1 MRESERIFDQAATPP
16 AFTDQ
21 VISDQEKIDLAK
33 KDLGE
38 FAQAH
43 GLRSLEDRVK
53 RGLEAVGIVALKE
66 TSERV
71 RSLAAKLGASYDE
84 VVAVVLDIQLEGP
97 WKYAARFREGTDP
110 ATKIWIMLNAA
121 NTMGREREM
130 DMTSAEFIQDVKRI
144 DGLLESA
151 AADPEN
157 FFSRAH
163 HHVLVESQ
171 KRFRVEDGVPISEM
185 DNGFIAM
192 ATSGYEAG
200 ITQDADGILFVAAVE
215 INDGVFT
222 EWGLHAEERSDRGRM
237 VTFFVNDR
245 GEAVIK
251 KLYPGFVIVLS
262 RNLDLAKAI
271 VKGSTS
277 VTAEMIG
284 QKVYAPTSMVAPA
297 SIEDAKIKPT
307 KRIREVPIAE
317 GSYEEKKR
325 SAFYAKLAF
334 AKARETFRDRA
345 IAIIRKMKEQ
355 GQGRITNDTLETEA
369 GKTQSK
375 VEQKMEEL
383 RYMIELMS
391 TSLNQLPAGINK
403 VFDMAGGAGD
413 LGMAIATEMQIRGK
427 RLDEVT
433 IVDPVEE
440 LEVFNR
446 LIVEELPNAEMLKQT
461 IKYDKRALQ
470 EVDLPSEALV
480 VAKHPCGDLT
490 DTILEKW
497 VNSKSPMLV
506 LMTCCQD
513 KAKDQPAR
521 YNISQADWQ
530 KWCKES
536 SKTNAPDPKKR
547 AQGMEAMAKLDNA
560 RVNYLRRYGFDV
572 ELIQTD
578 KFPKG
583 DVIIAKRRV

>member
-1 MRESERIFDQAATPP
+1 
-16 AFTDQ
+16 
-21 VISDQEKIDLAK
+21 
-33 KDLGE
+33 
-38 FAQAH
+38 
-43 GLRSLEDRVK
+43 
-53 RGLEAVGIVALKE
+53 
-66 TSERV
+66 
-71 RSLAAKLGASYDE
+71 
-84 VVAVVLDIQLEGP
+84 
-97 WKYAARFREGTDP
+97 
-110 ATKIWIMLNAA
+110 
-121 NTMGREREM
+121 
-130 DMTSAEFIQDVKRI
+130 
-144 DGLLESA
+144 
-151 AADPEN
+151 
-157 FFSRAH
+157 
-163 HHVLVESQ
+163 
-171 KRFRVEDGVPISEM
+171 
-185 DNGFIAM
+185 
-192 ATSGYEAG
+192 
-200 ITQDADGILFVAAVE
+200 
-215 INDGVFT
+215 
-222 EWGLHAEERSDRGRM
+222 
-237 VTFFVNDR
+237 
-245 GEAVIK
+245 
-251 KLYPGFVIVLS
+251 
-262 RNLDLAKAI
+262 
-271 VKGSTS
+271 
-277 VTAEMIG
+277 
-284 QKVYAPTSMVAPA
+284 
-297 SIEDAKIKPT
+297 
-307 KRIREVPIAE
+307 
-317 GSYEEKKR
+317 
-325 SAFYAKLAF
+325 
-334 AKARETFRDRA
+334 
-345 IAIIRKMKEQ
+345 
-355 GQGRITNDTLETEA
+355 
-369 GKTQSK
+369 
-375 VEQKMEEL
+375 
-383 RYMIELMS
+383 
-391 TSLNQLPAGINK
+391 
-403 VFDMAGGAGD
+403 
-413 LGMAIATEMQIRGK
+413 MAIATEMQIRGK